1 MKITKTEVFVL
12 GDPELNDGPTDG
24 SRVDGLA
31 FVRIHTDE
39 GLTGLS
45 EIFCVPPGGAQAVLD
60 GPDSLFGHQLL
71 GEDPIHPE
79 RLWTKLYNSMLHGN
93 RRGWVIICLGA
104 VDVALWDLYGKSLN
118 RPVWQLLGGVER
130 ANHQITS
137 VQERREAVPYC
148 TIVSDEW
155 DRESVLNQQVE
166 RVLALR
172 ERGYR
177 AFKVEPMRQN
187 RETIVELTRLTRE
200 AVGPEVLLA
209 VDVGYLWND
218 VGEALRTIEEA
229 AQFDLFFFETPFP
242 VDSIDAYARLTAR
255 TSVPIAV
262 GEHTVTR
269 WEFLQLMDQGGISV
283 AQPYMTTCGGL
294 TEARRIVELAQP
306 RGALVCPGNW
316 STHVLGTATL
326 HLAAYSPITPVYE
339 SAPADVYWSPL
350 RKALQEVAQPVV
362 DGAVAWP
369 EAPGIGFE
377 LPADLE
383 RHFRKSGRGWQYHE
397 PQD

>member
-45 EIFCVPPGGAQAVLD
+45 EIFCVPPGVAQAVLD

-177 AFKVEPMRQN
+177 AFKVEPMRQS

-209 VDVGYLWND
+209 VDVGYLW
-218 VGEALRTIEEA
+218 TIEEA

-326 HLAAYSPITPVYE
+326 HLAAYSPITPIYE

-350 RKALQEVAQPVV
+350 RKALQEVAPPVV